1 MMYSINISHAICGI
15 HLHRKIICSLSEIK
29 LNWASCTLTIL
40 SPDPRPLGS
49 TTRLSPL
56 WTRARLSILAHAYLL
71 LKSQCL
77 NLLFLSQ
84 SPTGVFNPVSQ
95 TQFPELLN
103 GGLPPP
109 PRTPSDT
116 EASFGRFC
124 ILSTHLPGLW
134 VFKDSG
140 LVFFLQP
147 CLLHGKRS
155 QSGRESLQT
164 CGFASWSP
172 VLVRATI
179 FTSGTYSRQI
189 CNEEVVSLA
198 ARKSLLP
205 DGKSQMVENF
215 ADFKTT
221 LLMTFKF
228 RLGGI

>member
-109 PRTPSDT
+109 QGLLQILKLLLVDSAFFQLICQDCEFSRTQVWFFS
-116 EASFGRFC
+116 SSHVCCMGRG
-124 ILSTHLPGLW
+124 LS
-134 VFKDSG
+134 
-140 LVFFLQP
+140 
-147 CLLHGKRS
+147 RE
-155 QSGRESLQT
+155 GR
-164 CGFASWSP
+164 
-172 VLVRATI
+172 VYRH
-179 FTSGTYSRQI
+179 
-189 CNEEVVSLA
+189 VVSLLD
-198 ARKSLLP
+198 LLCWWEP
-205 DGKSQMVENF
+205 PSSPLGRTHDRFAMRRWWVWQPGKVFCLMERVRWL
-215 ADFKTT
+215 KTLPT
-221 LLMTFKF
+221 LKQLCSWLLN
-228 RLGGI
+228 LG

>member
-1 MMYSINISHAICGI
+1 MQYVGYTYTGR
-15 HLHRKIICSLSEIK
+15 LFVVYLK
-29 LNWASCTLTIL
+29 LNWTEHPVLWQSSPQTLVPWGPPHVFPPSELVPGCPYWLMPTFSWSHSVWICFFCL
-40 SPDPRPLGS
+40 KVQLVSS
-49 TTRLSPL
+49 IQCHRLS
-56 WTRARLSILAHAYLL
+56 
-71 LKSQCL
+71 
-77 NLLFLSQ
+77 SQ
-84 SPTGVFNPVSQ
+84 SSWM
-95 TQFPELLN
+95 ED
-103 GGLPPP
+103 PPP

-147 CLLHGKRS
+147 CLLHRKRS

-172 VLVRATI
+172 VLVRATV